1 MQITSAMILATRRC
15 LPISIQDTQNITK
28 ETLGL
33 YFSNSIINSGELDKL
48 KSSYDSFSISNFV
61 ESNETS
67 WVWAWPWG
75 FSATVKIHVSVKNL
89 QGEYTGDLD
98 EGEAAPEIAA
108 FPNGTYSLRLRKR
121 GGQWHVTDIRCV
133 SQDPVESIAPMPT
146 LKPSPTPVETEPPED
161 VDFRPASST
170 ANKNETKRPIENAL
184 AHWFFTAAGA
194 VVVSADGGRYRP
206 AMRLI
211 WGKWAMI
218 FIRKW

>member
-1 MQITSAMILATRRC
+1 MEYNRSTTVKGFFKRRLLICGIVFAICLVLFLSAMQITSAMILGDEAMSTYINYT
-15 LPISIQDTQNITK
+15 LSQDTQNITK

-33 YFSNSIINSGELDKL
+33 YFSDSIINSGELDKL

-98 EGEAAPEIAA
+98 EGEVAPEIAA

-161 VDFRPASST
+161 VDPSASQQQ
-170 ANKNETKRPIENAL
+170 
-184 AHWFFTAAGA
+184 
-194 VVVSADGGRYRP
+194 DGQ
-206 AMRLI
+206 
-211 WGKWAMI
+211 
-218 FIRKW
+218 

>member
-1 MQITSAMILATRRC
+1 MEYNRSTTVKGFFKRRLLICGIVFAICLVLFLSAMQITSAMILGDEAMSTYINYT
-15 LPISIQDTQNITK
+15 LSQDTQNITK

-33 YFSNSIINSGELDKL
+33 YFSDSIINSGELDKL

-98 EGEAAPEIAA
+98 DGEAAPEIAA

-161 VDFRPASST
+161 VGPSASQQQ
-170 ANKNETKRPIENAL
+170 
-184 AHWFFTAAGA
+184 
-194 VVVSADGGRYRP
+194 DGQ
-206 AMRLI
+206 
-211 WGKWAMI
+211 
-218 FIRKW
+218 

>member
-1 MQITSAMILATRRC
+1 MEYNRSTTVKDFFKRRLLICGIVLAICLVLFLSAMQITSAMILGDEAMSTYINYT
-15 LPISIQDTQNITK
+15 LSQDTQNITK

-33 YFSNSIINSGELDKL
+33 YFSDSIINSGELDKL

-98 EGEAAPEIAA
+98 DGEAAPEISA
-108 FPNGTYSLRLRKR
+108 FPNGTYSLKLRKR

-146 LKPSPTPVETEPPED
+146 LKPLPTPEETEPPEED
-161 VDFRPASST
+161 LQPSASQQQ
-170 ANKNETKRPIENAL
+170 
-184 AHWFFTAAGA
+184 
-194 VVVSADGGRYRP
+194 DGQ
-206 AMRLI
+206 
-211 WGKWAMI
+211 
-218 FIRKW
+218 

>member
-1 MQITSAMILATRRC
+1 MEYNRSTTVKGFFKRRLLICGIVFAICLVLFLSAMQITSAMILGDEAMSTYINYT
-15 LPISIQDTQNITK
+15 LSQDTQNITK

-33 YFSNSIINSGELDKL
+33 YFSDSIINSGELDKL

-161 VDFRPASST
+161 VGPSASQQQ
-170 ANKNETKRPIENAL
+170 
-184 AHWFFTAAGA
+184 
-194 VVVSADGGRYRP
+194 DGQ
-206 AMRLI
+206 
-211 WGKWAMI
+211 
-218 FIRKW
+218 